1 MTDVKQHLMEG
12 DPLIN
17 EKEPGLTPA
26 AASEMRRV
34 VLAAVVERA
43 PQPAAAWWPGPFV
56 MAAAVAACLL
66 VGISI
71 GLRLNPVARGAAPG
85 AGVQAATPDARR
97 QLQFVT
103 AGGTRIIWTF
113 HENFEL

>member
-12 DPLIN
+12 DPLVN
-17 EKEPGLTPA
+17 EKESGLSPA
-26 AASEMRRV
+26 VAANMRRV
-34 VLAAVVERA
+34 ILAAVVER
-43 PQPAAAWWPGPFV
+43 PAEPVAASWPRPFA

-66 VGISI
+66 IGVSI
-71 GLRLNPVARGAAPG
+71 GVRLNPGAPDVASRP
-85 AGVQAATPDARR
+85 GVQAATQGARR
-97 QLQFVT
+97 QFQFVT

>member
-1 MTDVKQHLMEG
+1 MTDVKRQLIQG
-12 DPLIN
+12 DPIADD
-17 EKEPGLTPA
+17 KEPGLTPA

-34 VLAAVVERA
+34 VLAAAIDRA
-43 PQPAAAWWPGPFV
+43 PQQRAAWCPGPLV

-66 VGISI
+66 AGISI
-71 GLRLNPVARGAAPG
+71 GLRLDPIRDVSRPPGSRAAAQG
-85 AGVQAATPDARR
+85 ARR

-113 HENFEL
+113 HEDFEL

>member
-1 MTDVKQHLMEG
+1 MEG
-12 DPLIN
+12 DPLID

-26 AASEMRRV
+26 AASEMRRAI
-34 VLAAVVERA
+34 LAAVVEPA
-43 PQPAAAWWPGPFV
+43 SQPAAPWWPGPLV
-56 MAAAVAACLL
+56 VAGAVAACLV

-71 GLRLNPVARGAAPG
+71 GVRLNPVVRDVAPTPG
-85 AGVQAATPDARR
+85 AQAAGQGARR